1 MNFSLELEFDYY
13 IKNVLQFNC
22 LIIILHHQNYHP
34 QKSMKANRFITLRL
48 IIVMILMISFA
59 SCSKKTDLKKT
70 SRGTG
75 WNATGTK
82 ASAKKNQEAGPGLV
96 FVEGGTFTMGKVA
109 DDVMHD
115 WNNTPTQQHVQS
127 FYMDET
133 EVTNA
138 MYLEYLEYTKK
149 LYPPT
154 EENYKDIYNG
164 AVPDTLVWRNRLG
177 YNETMTNNYLRHPS
191 YSQYPVVGVNWIQ
204 AVEFSKW
211 RTDRVNEALME
222 KSGYLKKNA
231 KTNDVSAEANFNT
244 ETYLQSPTSTYG
256 GNTAIVLPGKYAD
269 KKGGIKTPKAGK
281 DGKVNQPTNI
291 YAQRSSGILL
301 PEYRLPTEAEWEYAA
316 AADVGKREYNSYKGQ
331 KKYPWSG
338 GYTRSGKRQTKG
350 DQLANFKQ
358 GNGDYGGIAGWSD
371 DGADITNEV
380 KKYPA
385 NDFGLYD
392 MAGNVAEWVMDVY
405 RPIIDNEANDFNYF
419 RGNQYTKNK
428 IGKDGKIQI
437 VGKDSIQFATLS
449 NGKKVATRLPG
460 EIAQIPVDENETYLR
475 QNFDKSYNVDYRDG
489 DKQSTKYFNFAD
501 SESETKKDDD
511 KLMYNAPKHNVSTDS
526 LGKMVRKYDK
536 SNKRVTLIDNNVRVY
551 KGGSWRDRA
560 YWLDPAQRRYFP
572 QDMAT
577 DYIGFRCAMSKVGA
591 KSIKRKSPRN

>member
-1 MNFSLELEFDYY
+1 
-13 IKNVLQFNC
+13 
-22 LIIILHHQNYHP
+22 
-34 QKSMKANRFITLRL
+34 MKVNKIMALRL
-48 IIVMILMISFA
+48 MLSMMLVLGFA
-59 SCSKKTDLKKT
+59 SCSKKSSSKNS
-70 SRGTG
+70 SRATG
-75 WNATGTK
+75 WNVDGKK
-82 ASAKKNQEAGPGLV
+82 ASKKQEAGPGLV
-96 FVEGGTFTMGKVA
+96 FVEGGTFTMGKVE

-138 MYLEYLEYTKK
+138 MYLEYLDWVKK
-149 LYPPT
+149 VFPPT
-154 EENYKDIYNG
+154 DENFKDVYNG
-164 AVPDTLVWRNRLG
+164 VVPDTLVWRNRLG

-191 YSQYPVVGVNWIQ
+191 YAEYPVVGVNWVQ
-204 AVEFSKW
+204 AVEFAKW
-211 RTDRVNEALME
+211 RTERVNEALLE
-222 KSGYLKKNA
+222 KNGLLKRNA
-231 KTNDVSAEANFNT
+231 KTNDVTAEQNFNT
-244 ETYLQSPTSTYG
+244 ETYLNSPTSAYG
-256 GNTAIVLPGKYAD
+256 GNAEIVLPGK
-269 KKGGIKTPKAGK
+269 KGARKTPKAGK
-281 DGKVNQPTNI
+281 NGTAAPATGL
-291 YAQRSSGILL
+291 YATRSSGIFL

-316 AADVGKREYNSYKGQ
+316 AADVGQREYNIYKGQ

-338 GYTRSGKRQTKG
+338 SYTRSGKRQSKG

-371 DGADITNEV
+371 DGADITNAV

-392 MAGNVAEWVMDVY
+392 MAGNVAEWVLDVY
-405 RPIIDNEANDFNYF
+405 RPIVDNEANDFNYF

-428 IGKDGKIQI
+428 IGKDGKIEVI
-437 VGKDSIQFATLS
+437 TKDSIQYKTLS
-449 NGKKVATRLPG
+449 NGKKVATSFPG
-460 EIAQIPVDENETYLR
+460 QIAQVPVDENETYLR
-475 QNFDKSYNVDYRDG
+475 QNFDKSDNVNYRDG
-489 DKQSTKYFNFAD
+489 DKQSSKFFNFAD
-501 SESETKKDDD
+501 SESTNKKANDERD
-511 KLMYNAPKHNVSTDS
+511 MYNSPKHNVTTDS

-536 SNKRVTLIDNNVRVY
+536 SNKRTTLINDNVRVY

-591 KSIKRKSPRN
+591 KSEKGKRARN

>member
-1 MNFSLELEFDYY
+1 
-13 IKNVLQFNC
+13 
-22 LIIILHHQNYHP
+22 
-34 QKSMKANRFITLRL
+34 MKVNKVIALRL
-48 IIVMILMISFA
+48 MLSMLMVLGFA
-59 SCSKKTDLKKT
+59 SCSKKSSSKNT

-75 WNATGTK
+75 WNVDSKKIQA
-82 ASAKKNQEAGPGLV
+82 AKKQEAGPGLV
-96 FVEGGTFTMGKVA
+96 FVEGGTFTMGKVQ

-133 EVTNA
+133 EVTNF
-138 MYLEYLEYTKK
+138 MYLEYLDWLKNVF
-149 LYPPT
+149 PPT
-154 EENYKDIYNG
+154 EDNYKHIYEG
-164 AVPDTLVWRNRLG
+164 ASPDTLVWRNRLG

-191 YSQYPVVGVNWIQ
+191 YADYPVVGVNWIQ

-211 RTDRVNEALME
+211 RTDRVNEAILE
-222 KSGYLKKNA
+222 KKGYLKKNA
-231 KTNDVSAEANFNT
+231 KTNDVSAEASFNT
-244 ETYLQSPTSTYG
+244 DTYLAAPTMTYG
-256 GNTAIVLPGKYAD
+256 GNEEIVLKRA
-269 KKGGIKTPKAGK
+269 KGARKAPKAGK
-281 DGKVNQPTNI
+281 DGTVSEPKNV

-316 AADVGKREYNSYKGQ
+316 AADVGQREYNIYKGQ

-338 GYTRSGKRQTKG
+338 SYTRSGKRQSQG

-392 MAGNVAEWVMDVY
+392 MAGNVAEWVADVY

-419 RGNQYTKNK
+419 RGNMYSKNK
-428 IGKDGKIQI
+428 IGADGKIEI
-437 VGKDSIQFATLS
+437 VTLETMKRDTLS
-449 NGKKVATRLPG
+449 NGKIIVRSYPG
-460 EIAQIPVDENETYLR
+460 QIAQVPVDEQETYLR
-475 QNFDKSYNVDYRDG
+475 QNFSKSNNINYRDG
-489 DKQSTKYFNFAD
+489 DKQSSKYYNFGE
-501 SESETKKDDD
+501 SESDDAEKKID
-511 KLMYNAPKHNVSTDS
+511 KMYNSPKHNVTTDS
-526 LGKMVRKYDK
+526 LGLMVRKYDR
-536 SNKRVTLIDNNVRVY
+536 SSKRTTLINDEVRVY

-577 DYIGFRCAMSKVGA
+577 DYIGFRNAMSKVGPKA
-591 KSIKRKSPRN
+591 EKKKTPRN

>member
-1 MNFSLELEFDYY
+1 
-13 IKNVLQFNC
+13 
-22 LIIILHHQNYHP
+22 
-34 QKSMKANRFITLRL
+34 MKANRIMSLRL
-48 IIVMILMISFA
+48 LISILFIIGFS
-59 SCSKKTDLKKT
+59 SCSKKSSSKNT
-70 SRGTG
+70 SRATG
-75 WNATGTK
+75 WNMDSKK
-82 ASAKKNQEAGPGLV
+82 AGSNNKKQVAGPGLV
-96 FVEGGTFTMGKVA
+96 FVEGGTFTMGKVQ

-133 EVTNA
+133 EVTNS
-138 MYLEYLEYTKK
+138 MYLDYLDWLKNV
-149 LYPPT
+149 YPPT
-154 EENYKDIYNG
+154 EENYKYIYEG
-164 AVPDTLVWRNRLG
+164 ASPDTLVWRNRLG

-191 YSQYPVVGVNWIQ
+191 YAEYPVVGVNWIQ
-204 AVEFSKW
+204 AVEFSNW
-211 RTDRVNEALME
+211 RTQRVNEALLE
-222 KSGYLKKNA
+222 KNGYLKKNA
-231 KTNDVSAEANFNT
+231 KTLDVTADSNFDT
-244 ETYLQSPTSTYG
+244 ETYLNSPTLAYG
-256 GNTAIVLPGKYAD
+256 GNEDIVL
-269 KKGGIKTPKAGK
+269 KGRKGARKTPKAGK
-281 DGKVNQPTNI
+281 NGTVVEPKNV

-316 AADVGKREYNSYKGQ
+316 AADVGQREYNIYKGQ

-338 GYTRSGKRQTKG
+338 GYTRSGKRQSKG

-392 MAGNVAEWVMDVY
+392 MAGNVAEWVQDVY

-428 IGKDGKIQI
+428 IGEDGKVEI
-437 VGKDSIQFATLS
+437 VTKDNMKFDTLS
-449 NGKKVATRLPG
+449 NGRIIARNFPG
-460 EIAQIPVDENETYLR
+460 QIAQVPVDEQETYLR
-475 QNFDKSYNVDYRDG
+475 QNFNKSDNINYRDG
-489 DKQSTKYFNFAD
+489 DKQSTRYYNFGD
-501 SESETKKDDD
+501 SESDDEKTKEEKN
-511 KLMYNAPKHNVSTDS
+511 MYNSPIHNVTTDS
-526 LGKMVRKYDK
+526 LGNMVRKYDK
-536 SNKRVTLIDNNVRVY
+536 SSKRTTLINDNVRVY

-577 DYIGFRCAMSKVGA
+577 DYIGFRCAMSRVGA
-591 KSIKRKSPRN
+591 KADKKRSARN